1 MKLLSG
7 VVWTEGM
14 YLGPHH
20 FQAQSR
26 YFQDAM
32 QFSSSSLWYAPFG
45 FMGVEM
51 DGEAIRNGI
60 ISLLHAQGIFPD
72 GLPFDMPQSDAIPE
86 PRTIGDL
93 FPPTTG
99 HLDIFLAIPR
109 LQDEGQ
115 NCTVENGHAASTRFV
130 VQERPIADENT
141 GRDER
146 ALQIGRKNI
155 RLIVAQERNENDIA
169 LPLARV
175 VRDAS
180 GRYTY
185 DAAFIPPLLRIAASN
200 ALLSLTNRII
210 EILGEKSTQLGAE
223 RVTAKFKAG
232 MSARDVSS
240 FWFLHTV
247 NSSLG
252 VLRHLDLKRGHP
264 EELFRE
270 LSRLAGALCTFG
282 LGAHPKELPNY
293 NHLDLE
299 ACFHALEEFIRKQL
313 EIILP
318 TQYVAIALQPAATY
332 FWEGDVVDQRCLDVS
347 RWVLGIR
354 AKAAMG
360 EIMARVPQ
368 LVKLCSAKF
377 VPELV
382 RRALPGL
389 ELTYMQVPP
398 SAMPAKVEYMYFAV
412 SKVGPCWEHISQT
425 RRVGVYIPGEFANP
439 DLELFAILEN

>member
-20 FQAQSR
+20 FQAQNR
-26 YFQDAM
+26 YFQDSM
-32 QFSSSSLWYAPFG
+32 NFSSSSLWYAPFG
-45 FMGVEM
+45 LMGYAM
-51 DGEAIRNGI
+51 DGEAIRNGMV
-60 ISLLHAQGIFPD
+60 SLLHGQGIFPD
-72 GLPFDMPQSDAIPE
+72 GLPFDMPQCDAVPT
-86 PRTIGDL
+86 PRTVGDL

-99 HLDIFLAIPR
+99 HLDVFLAIPR
-109 LQDEGQ
+109 QQDEGQ
-115 NCTVENGHAASTRFV
+115 NCAVENGASATTRFL
-130 VQERPIADENT
+130 VQERPMADENT

-146 ALQIGRKNI
+146 SLQLGRKNL
-155 RLIVAQERNENDIA
+155 RLIVAKERNENDIV
-169 LPLARV
+169 LPIARV

-185 DAAFIPPLLRIAASN
+185 DTAFIPPLLRIAAGSG
-200 ALLSLTNRII
+200 LLDLTNRII
-210 EILGEKSTQLGAE
+210 EMLAEKSTQLGPE
-223 RVTAKFKAG
+223 RGGAHFKAG

-282 LGAHPKELPNY
+282 LGAHPRDLPNY
-293 NHLDLE
+293 DHLDLE
-299 ACFHALEEFIRKQL
+299 GCFGALEQFIRRQL

-318 TQYVAIALQPAATY
+318 TQFVATTLKPAATY
-332 FWEGDVVDQRCLDVS
+332 FWEGDVVDQRSLDVS

-354 AKAAMG
+354 TKAAIG
-360 EIMARVPQ
+360 EVMARVPH
-368 LVKLCSAKF
+368 LVKFCSAKF
-377 VPELV
+377 VGELV
-382 RRALPGL
+382 KRALPGL
-389 ELTYMQVPP
+389 ELTYLQVPP
-398 SAMPAKVEYMYFAV
+398 SSIPAKVDYMYFAI
-412 SKVGPCWEHISQT
+412 SKTGPCWEHIVQT

-439 DLELFAILEN
+439 DLELFALLES